1 MAVAPGQGILAHRNA
16 DGSIHTYVAVN
27 RPEAWLTNDVGSAT
41 KRVAA
46 LFDGWAPP
54 LRALIAGSDALPV
67 VRPIHALPPLLTWPR
82 APGVTLLGD
91 AAHLM
96 SPFAGEGANLAMLD
110 GAELGHALVHSSGDR
125 EGALAAFESDMF
137 ARSGPVA
144 QRSAANLSRFFGP
157 DAPTDVVELF
167 ASR

>member
-1 MAVAPGQGILAHRNA
+1 
-16 DGSIHTYVAVN
+16 
-27 RPEAWLTNDVGSAT
+27 
-41 KRVAA
+41 
-46 LFDGWAPP
+46 
-54 LRALIAGSDALPV
+54 
-67 VRPIHALPPLLTWPR
+67 
-82 APGVTLLGD
+82 
-91 AAHLM
+91 
-96 SPFAGEGANLAMLD
+96 MLD